1 MNYEKD
7 LQLIENEEFVK
18 KLENSE
24 TLEEAKNVFLENGVN
39 VDVDVMKNDILASNK
54 ELDETDLENV
64 AGGGIIQGALFGWN
78 LGKALGIIAR
88 TLYED
93 KKGMS
98 RTYSWSQIKWA
109 MNFIG

>member
-39 VDVDVMKNDILASNK
+39 IDVDVMKNDILASNK

-64 AGGGIIQGALFGWN
+64 AGDGILAFGWN